1 MRNVLCSH
9 TTNPNTPESDK
20 LPEVLHDVRVRIPDE
35 EFEGCTKIVTVQIM
49 ARDPGYAIDK
59 VKAMSDEEFNALPR
73 RK

>member
-20 LPEVLHDVRVRIPDE
+20 LPEVLHDVRVRVTDGRGP
-35 EFEGCTKIVTVQIM
+35 GTKIITVRVM